1 MCGIAGIFGGSL
13 PRAPRRAATEAMLQ
27 AIAHRGPDGQGLEAE
42 DGWSLAH
49 CRLAII
55 APGEGAQPM
64 WSPDGRYCLAY
75 NGEVYNYV
83 ELRQQLETEGVTFA
97 TGTDTEVVLQL
108 LIRSGTAGLRRCN
121 GMFALALYDTRTR
134 TLLLARD
141 HCGIKPLY
149 YAPLADGGI
158 AFASEIKALFHCPG
172 CRPEADRESL
182 NAYLV
187 FQFCLGD
194 KTLFKN
200 IFKLPPGHVLLHAE
214 GEGNRTQPWYR
225 QDTSL
230 DIYHNETYFVE
241 ALRHHLERSV
251 QRQLRSDV
259 PLGAYL
265 SGGLDSSIVTTLAA
279 RHSRNFSCFT
289 GYFTESPA
297 YDETRYAKAVC
308 DATGVNLHAVAPSEQ
323 DFVDWMPRI
332 IRAMDEPVAGPGVFP
347 QFLVSRLASRH
358 VKVCLG
364 GQGGDELFGGYA
376 RYLVAYL
383 EQALKGA
390 IFETQSEGRFVVTLE
405 SIVPNLPVLRQYVP
419 MLRQFWQSGLFES
432 ADRRYFALL
441 NRAPHILPL
450 LTPEQQRNLD
460 MEGLFSRFAELF
472 NGAGS
477 MSGIN
482 RMLHVDQQTL
492 LPALL
497 QVEDRASMYS
507 GLESRVPLLD
517 PEIMR
522 LAVSI
527 PPTIKF
533 KGGKLK
539 NVLREAVAPFI
550 VPEVLRRKD
559 KMGFPV
565 PLGEWMRRP
574 PVRDFVCDIL
584 LSRRSRQRGIYSLQA
599 LETLAGTDD
608 NGSRRALW
616 GALCL
621 ELWHQ
626 TFIDNLSAD
635 AC

>member
-13 PRAPRRAATEAMLQ
+13 PRGQRHAVTEAMLH
-27 AIAHRGPDGQGLEAE
+27 AIVHRGPDGQGLEAE
-42 DGWSLAH
+42 DSWSLAH

-55 APGEGAQPM
+55 APGEGSQPM
-64 WSPDGRYCLAY
+64 WSPDGRYCLVY
-75 NGEVYNYV
+75 NGEVYNYI
-83 ELRQQLETEGVTFA
+83 ELRQQLETDGVTFA

-108 LIRSGTAGLRRCN
+108 LIRSGTTGLQRCN

-149 YAPLADGGI
+149 YTPLAASGI

-172 CRPEADRESL
+172 CRPEVDGESL

-194 KTLFKN
+194 RTLFKN
-200 IFKLPPGHVLLHAE
+200 IFKLLPGHALLYTE
-214 GEGNRTQPWYR
+214 GEGIRTQRWQL
-225 QDTSL
+225 QDTPL
-230 DIYHNETYFVE
+230 DIYHNETYFVD
-241 ALRHHLERSV
+241 ALQHHLEHSV
-251 QRQLRSDV
+251 QQQLRSDV
-259 PLGAYL
+259 SLGAYL
-265 SGGLDSSIVTTLAA
+265 SGGLDSSIITTLAA
-279 RHSRNFSCFT
+279 KHSQQFSCFT

-308 DATGVNLHAVAPSEQ
+308 DASGINLHAVAPTEQ
-323 DFVDWMPRI
+323 DFVNWMPRI

-390 IFETQSEGRFVVTLE
+390 IFETQAEGRFVVTLE

-432 ADRRYFALL
+432 ADRRYFTLL
-441 NRAPHILPL
+441 NRAPNILPL
-450 LTPEQQRNLD
+450 LTLEQQHSLD
-460 MEGLFSRFAELF
+460 MESLFSQFAELF

-497 QVEDRASMYS
+497 QVEDRASMHS

-517 PEIMR
+517 PKIMR
-522 LAVSI
+522 LAMSI

-539 NVLREAVAPFI
+539 NVLREAVAGLV
-550 VPEVLRRKD
+550 VPEVLQRKD

-574 PVRDFVCDIL
+574 PVHDFVCDIL
-584 LSRRSRQRGIYSLQA
+584 LSDSSRQRGIYSLQA
-599 LETLAGTDD
+599 LETLTDAD
-608 NGSRRALW
+608 GGGSQRALW

-621 ELWHQ
+621 ELWFR
-626 TFIDNLSAD
+626 TFIDD
-635 AC
+635 APAAFC